1 MDVEERKKEKAKSK
15 NIKRRRRRV
24 SGLRELQQLANWGRR
39 MWGSIKL
46 KRQEQD
52 RKTHTRRDAARFNK
66 DFKFDFKF

>member
-1 MDVEERKKEKAKSK
+1 M
-15 NIKRRRRRV
+15 KRRRRRV

-52 RKTHTRRDAARFNK
+52 RKTHTRRDAGIIDRFNEN
-66 DFKFDFKF
+66 FK

>member
-1 MDVEERKKEKAKSK
+1 MDVEVRKKKAKLK

-52 RKTHTRRDAARFNK
+52 RKTHTRRDAGILDRFNK
-66 DFKFDFKF
+66 NFKL